1 MSFEQA
7 LKFVLEREGGYV
19 NDPADP
25 GGETKYGIS
34 KKSYPNV
41 DIRHLTP
48 ELAAVIY
55 QSDYWAPAGCDD
67 LEPGL
72 ALVVFDTAVNC
83 GKSRAVEW
91 LAEFPQ
97 VEDYLWHRLAYY
109 RGLVQAKATM
119 QKFLVG
125 WVRRLELLR
134 EAVLQQS

>member
-1 MSFEQA
+1 MSFDQA

-19 NDPADP
+19 NDPLDP

-67 LEPGL
+67 LSPDL

-83 GKSRAVEW
+83 GVKRAVEW
-91 LAEFPQ
+91 LQAYPQ
-97 VEDYLWHRLAYY
+97 VEDYLWHRIAYY
-109 RGLVQAKATM
+109 RGLAQTKASLL
-119 QKFLVG
+119 KFLVG
-125 WVRRLELLR
+125 WIRRMELLR

>member
-1 MSFEQA
+1 VSFDQA

-19 NDPADP
+19 NDPLDP

-41 DIRHLTP
+41 DIKKLTP

-67 LEPGL
+67 LSPDL
-72 ALVVFDTAVNC
+72 ALVVFDSAVNC
-83 GKSRAVEW
+83 GVERAVEW
-91 LAEFPQ
+91 LEAYPQ
-97 VEDYLWHRLAYY
+97 VEDYLWHRLGYY

-119 QKFLVG
+119 GKFLVG
-125 WVRRLELLR
+125 WIKRLELLR
-134 EAVLQQS
+134 EAALQQS